1 MMQRLAKATIL
12 KVISGYDLYSIYRSP
27 SVIHEPA
34 EQEDVRFTTVNDQQ
48 VILNA
53 PSATVRGLA
62 GFGGDEAVAFGAW
75 SDGLLVS
82 LCWFW
87 WGERYRL
94 SRTVWPLDGRAAKL
108 VQIST
113 DESFRG
119 QGIAPRLIQ
128 YAAYKLQ
135 QQGMG
140 PLYARIW
147 HSNKPSI
154 RAFRKAGWTPAA
166 FVGRLAFSPARYN
179 RLIIQWRP
187 KLRCTLSSQLEKGE

>member
-12 KVISGYDLYSIYRSP
+12 KVVCGYDLYTIYRSP
-27 SVIHEPA
+27 KEIHEPA
-34 EQEDVRFTTVNDQQ
+34 EQQNIRFKPVNDRQ
-48 VILNA
+48 VILSS
-53 PSATVRGLA
+53 PSATIRGLA
-62 GFGGDEAVAFGAW
+62 GFGGDEAAGFGAW
-75 SDGLLVS
+75 SDGHLVS

-87 WGERYRL
+87 WGERYRAA
-94 SRTVWPLDGRAAKL
+94 RTVWPIDGPAAKL

-113 DESFRG
+113 EETFRG
-119 QGIAPRLIQ
+119 RGIAAGLIQ

-147 HSNKPSI
+147 HSNTPSI

-166 FVGRLAFSPARYN
+166 FVGRVALSPSRYN

-187 KLRCTLSSQLEKGE
+187 KLRCTLSSRLEKGE